1 MDINKELAR
10 FQRFVSIPGFP
21 YEMWQPRFEAMVSE
35 EAETA
40 TGGALRLWCLLGD
53 EGRIDLTVWGHYAVS
68 KGIIGKP
75 AWSTILKQSW
85 LRGKT
90 GSLLSTR
97 TGFRLGELVAM
108 FEAADPEHL
117 MEADERATLG
127 GLPDRIEVYRG
138 TSGISVAKARG
149 GMSWTTD
156 KATAAWFANL
166 FGGIPLV
173 LRAEVRKADV
183 LAYFFHEDE
192 IVVRPRR
199 VSKVSAVQVRRD
211 NVRYDDREL
220 LVA

>member
-1 MDINKELAR
+1 MDRVMDR
-10 FQRFVSIPGFP
+10 FQRFVRIPGFASH
-21 YEMWQPRFEAMVSE
+21 MWQAHFLAMVSE
-35 EAETA
+35 GVETA
-40 TGGALRLWCLLGD
+40 SGAALKLWCLLGD

-75 AWSTILKQSW
+75 AWSTILTQSW

-90 GSLLSTR
+90 GSLLSPR
-97 TGFRLGELVAM
+97 TGFSYRELVAM
-108 FEAADPEHL
+108 FEAADQEHL
-117 MEADERATLG
+117 MDDDERAALAA
-127 GLPDRIEVYRG
+127 LPDRIEVYRG

-173 LRAEVRKADV
+173 LRAEARKADV
-183 LAYFFHEDE
+183 LAYFSHEV
-192 IVVRPRR
+192 VVRPQR

-211 NVRYDDREL
+211 SVRYDDREL